1 MVIILGDRT
10 EATVRQYYEKAQ
22 QPEIKKMLPQK
33 AKSVEEAVSDYKQ
46 TLLPG
51 STSFGRTV
59 YADGTYVGDVW
70 CYCIDRSETP
80 NAMLSFC
87 IFESTFQNK
96 GIATQAVSLF
106 LKETRKMYHVNTIGA
121 FTFSENLAS
130 QRVLEKSGF
139 QLMEEFCEDG
149 KASRYYQLALW

>member
-10 EATVRQYYEKAQ
+10 EASVRQYYEKAQ

-33 AKSVEEAVSDYKQ
+33 AKSVEEAVSDYKK

-51 STSFGRTV
+51 STSYGRTV
-59 YADGTYVGDVW
+59 YADGTYIGDIW
-70 CYCIDRSETP
+70 CYRIDKSETP

-87 IFESTFQNK
+87 IFEASFQNK
-96 GIATQAVSLF
+96 GAATQAVSLF
-106 LKETRKMYHVNTIGA
+106 LNEMRRLYYVNTIGA
-121 FTFSENLAS
+121 FTFSENRAS

-139 QLMEEFCEDG
+139 QLTEEFFEDG
-149 KASRYYQLALW
+149 KASRYYQLALT